1 MLDGGVEQQ
10 RRPGELLV
18 VNECQLVVWAA
29 HPRLDAL
36 LGLQPTQRA
45 REVNLQGPRPWGS
58 FL

>member
-1 MLDGGVEQQ
+1 
-10 RRPGELLV
+10 
-18 VNECQLVVWAA
+18 VVWAA